1 MSGPDFVNDY
11 IYAPFLKEMVFD
23 PGTMRREI
31 LTGMYARV
39 LSEMCMNRYH
49 WTGLP
54 EEIDPRFLEM
64 SLFSQGLSVFFW
76 DNEFN
81 RYFALR
87 GAGMGTPN
95 MYNNPTEFIVYGNTM
110 VNKTMK
116 GDDCVPIW
124 NNYLRTGDTDIVGVY
139 ARRLAE
145 IDTTTE
151 IDLIHMRMP
160 VLLTADTNERK
171 SVMDAYKQLAEGKP
185 MIAEVSSATGLG
197 TLQDKISSIS
207 TGIDKD
213 YLPHV
218 MEAKVKT
225 WNEALTL
232 LGIMNVNSS
241 KKERMVVEEA
251 SGSSGQVL
259 AMRAVNLQARKYACE
274 WINAKYGLNVD
285 VTWNLDDSAGTTD
298 MQELNPMTEM
308 NPLADQESVNSTDLG
323 GPNE

>member
-1 MSGPDFVNDY
+1 MSRPDFVKDY

-23 PGTMRREI
+23 PGTMRMEI
-31 LTGMYARV
+31 LTGMYARI

-87 GAGMGTPN
+87 GSGMGTPN

>member
-1 MSGPDFVNDY
+1 MSKPDFVGES
-11 IYAPFLKEMVFD
+11 IYAPFLREMTVE
-23 PGTMRREI
+23 PGKMRREV
-31 LTGMYARV
+31 LTRMYARV
-39 LSEMCMNRYH
+39 LSEMCMNRYY

-64 SLFSQGLSVFFW
+64 TLFSQGLSVFFW
-76 DNEFN
+76 DEEFN

-87 GAGMGTPN
+87 GAGFGTPN

-116 GDDCVPIW
+116 GDACVPIW
-124 NNYLRTGDTDIVGVY
+124 NNYLRTGDTDIVSVY
-139 ARRLAE
+139 ARRLSE

-151 IDLIHMRMP
+151 VDLIHMRVP

-171 SVMDAYKQLAEGKP
+171 SVMDAYKQLAEGNP

-197 TLQDKISSIS
+197 TLQDKIGSIS

-274 WINAKYGLNVD
+274 WINAKYGLDVD

-298 MQELNPMTEM
+298 MQALNPMTEM
-308 NPLADQESVNSTDLG
+308 NPLASNESTNSTDLG

>member
-1 MSGPDFVNDY
+1 MSKPDFVGEA
-11 IYAPFLKEMVFD
+11 IYAPFLREMVVE
-23 PGTMRREI
+23 PGKMRKEV
-31 LTGMYARV
+31 LTRMYARV

-64 SLFSQGLSVFFW
+64 TLFSQGLSVFFW
-76 DNEFN
+76 DEEFN

-87 GAGMGTPN
+87 GAGFGTPN

-116 GDDCVPIW
+116 SDLCVPIW

-139 ARRLAE
+139 ARRLSE

-151 IDLIHMRMP
+151 IDLIHMRVP
-160 VLLTADTNERK
+160 VLLTADTNERN
-171 SVMDAYKQLAEGKP
+171 P
-185 MIAEVSSATGLG
+185 MIAEVNSVTGMG

-207 TGIDKD
+207 TGINKD
-213 YLPHV
+213 YLPNV
-218 MEAKVKT
+218 MEAKVRT

-298 MQELNPMTEM
+298 MRELNPMTEM

>member
-1 MSGPDFVNDY
+1 MSKPDFVGEA
-11 IYAPFLKEMVFD
+11 IYAPFLREMMVEPGKMRKEV
-23 PGTMRREI
+23 
-31 LTGMYARV
+31 LTRMYARV

-64 SLFSQGLSVFFW
+64 TLFSQGLSVFFW
-76 DNEFN
+76 DEEFN

-87 GAGMGTPN
+87 GAGFGTPN

-116 GDDCVPIW
+116 SDLCVPIW

-139 ARRLAE
+139 ARRLSE

-151 IDLIHMRMP
+151 IDLIHMRVP

-171 SVMDAYKQLAEGKP
+171 SVMDAYKQLAEGNP
-185 MIAEVSSATGLG
+185 MIAEVSSVTGMG

-207 TGIDKD
+207 TGINKD
-213 YLPHV
+213 YLPNV
-218 MEAKVKT
+218 MEAKVRT

-298 MQELNPMTEM
+298 MRELNPMTEM

>member
-1 MSGPDFVNDY
+1 MSRPDFVKDY

-23 PGTMRREI
+23 PGTMRMEI
-31 LTGMYARV
+31 LTGMYARI

-87 GAGMGTPN
+87 GSGMGTPN

-298 MQELNPMTEM
+298 MQELNPTTEM

>member
-1 MSGPDFVNDY
+1 MGRPDFVGEA
-11 IYAPFLKEMVFD
+11 IYAPFLREMVRD
-23 PGTMRREI
+23 PGEMRGDI
-31 LTGMYARV
+31 LTRMYARV

-54 EEIDPRFLEM
+54 EEIDSRFLEM
-64 SLFSQGLSVFFW
+64 TLFSQGLAVFYW
-76 DNEFN
+76 DFEYN

-87 GAGMGTPN
+87 GAGFGTPN

-110 VNKTMK
+110 VNKTLK
-116 GDDCVPIW
+116 GDECVPIW
-124 NNYLRTGDTDIVGVY
+124 NNYLRTGDTDIISVY
-139 ARRLAE
+139 ARRLSE

-151 IDLIHMRMP
+151 IDLIHMRVP

-171 SVMDAYKQLAEGKP
+171 SVLDAYKQLAEGRP
-185 MIAEVSSATGLG
+185 AIAEVSSSTGIG
-197 TLQDKISSIS
+197 TLADKIGNLS

-218 MEAKVKT
+218 MDAKVRV

-241 KKERMVVEEA
+241 KRERMVVEEA

-259 AMRAVNLQARKYACE
+259 AMRAVNLQAREYACE

-298 MQELNPMTEM
+298 MQALNPMTLG
-308 NPLADQESVNSTDLG
+308 NPLATPESTNSTDLG

>member
-1 MSGPDFVNDY
+1 MSRPDFVNDY

-110 VNKTMK
+110 VNKTMR

-185 MIAEVSSATGLG
+185 MIAEVSSVTGLG

-274 WINAKYGLNVD
+274 WINAKYGLSVD

-298 MQELNPMTEM
+298 MQMLNPMTEM
-308 NPLADQESVNSTDLG
+308 NPLADQESANSTDLG

>member
-1 MSGPDFVNDY
+1 MSRPDFVGES
-11 IYAPFLKEMVFD
+11 IYAPFLREMTVEPGKMRKEV
-23 PGTMRREI
+23 
-31 LTGMYARV
+31 LTRMYARV

-64 SLFSQGLSVFFW
+64 TLFSQGLSVFFW
-76 DNEFN
+76 DEEFS

-87 GAGMGTPN
+87 GAGFGTPN

-116 GDDCVPIW
+116 SDLCVPIW
-124 NNYLRTGDTDIVGVY
+124 NNYLRTGDTDIVSVY
-139 ARRLAE
+139 ACRLAE

-151 IDLIHMRMP
+151 IDLIHMRVP

-171 SVMDAYKQLAEGKP
+171 SVMDAYKQLAEGNP
-185 MIAEVSSATGLG
+185 MIAEVSSVTGMG
-197 TLQDKISSIS
+197 TLQDKIGSIS
-207 TGIDKD
+207 TGINKD
-213 YLPHV
+213 YLPNV

-274 WINAKYGLNVD
+274 WINAKYGLSVD

-298 MQELNPMTEM
+298 MQALNPMSEM
-308 NPLADQESVNSTDLG
+308 DPFSQQESSNSTDLG

>member
-1 MSGPDFVNDY
+1 
-11 IYAPFLKEMVFD
+11 
-23 PGTMRREI
+23 
-31 LTGMYARV
+31 
-39 LSEMCMNRYH
+39 MCIR
-49 WTGLP
+49 
-54 EEIDPRFLEM
+54 D
-64 SLFSQGLSVFFW
+64 SFW
-76 DNEFN
+76 DEEFN

-87 GAGMGTPN
+87 GAGFGTPN

-116 GDDCVPIW
+116 SDLCVPIW

-139 ARRLAE
+139 ARRLSE

-151 IDLIHMRMP
+151 IDLIHMRVP

-171 SVMDAYKQLAEGKP
+171 SVMDAYKQLAEGNP
-185 MIAEVSSATGLG
+185 MIAEVNSVTGMG

-207 TGIDKD
+207 TGINKD
-213 YLPHV
+213 YLPNV
-218 MEAKVKT
+218 MEAKVRT

-298 MQELNPMTEM
+298 MQELNPMAAM
-308 NPLADQESVNSTDLG
+308 NPLAEQESTNSTDLG

>member
-1 MSGPDFVNDY
+1 MTV
-11 IYAPFLKEMVFD
+11 E
-23 PGTMRREI
+23 PGKLRRET
-31 LTGMYARV
+31 LTHMYARV

-49 WTGLP
+49 WVGLP
-54 EEIDPRFLEM
+54 EEIDSRFLEM
-64 SLFSQGLSVFFW
+64 TLFSQGLAVFFW
-76 DNEFN
+76 DDEFS

-87 GAGMGTPN
+87 GAGFGTPN

-116 GDDCVPIW
+116 ADMCVPIW

-139 ARRLAE
+139 ARRLSE

-151 IDLIHMRMP
+151 VDLIHMRVP

-171 SVMDAYKQLAEGKP
+171 SVLDAYKQLAEGSP

-197 TLQDKISSIS
+197 TLQDKIGSIS

-218 MEAKVKT
+218 MDAKVKT

-232 LGIMNVNSS
+232 LGIMNVNTS
-241 KKERMVVEEA
+241 KRERMVVEEA

-274 WINAKYGLNVD
+274 WINAKYGLDID

-298 MQELNPMTEM
+298 MQALNPMTEM
-308 NPLADQESVNSTDLG
+308 DPLASQKSTNSTDLG

>member
-1 MSGPDFVNDY
+1 MTKEDFVGEA
-11 IYAPFLKEMVFD
+11 IYAPFLHEMTVE
-23 PGTMRREI
+23 PGSMRREV
-31 LTGMYARV
+31 LTRMYARV
-39 LSEMCMNRYH
+39 LSEMCMNRYR

-64 SLFSQGLSVFFW
+64 TLFSQGLSVFFW
-76 DNEFN
+76 DDEFN

-87 GAGMGTPN
+87 GAGFGVPN

-116 GDDCVPIW
+116 SDMCVPIW

-139 ARRLAE
+139 ARRLSE

-151 IDLIHMRMP
+151 IDLVHMRVP

-171 SVMDAYKQLAEGKP
+171 SVLDAYKQLAEGNP
-185 MIAEVSSATGLG
+185 VIAEISSATGLG
-197 TLQDKISSIS
+197 TLQDKIGSIS

-218 MEAKVKT
+218 MDAKVRT

-241 KKERMVVEEA
+241 KRERMVVEEA

-259 AMRAVNLQARKYACE
+259 AMRAVNLQSRKYACE
-274 WINAKYGLNVD
+274 WINAKYGLDVD

-298 MQELNPMTEM
+298 MQALNPMTEM
-308 NPLADQESVNSTDLG
+308 NPLASQESTNSTDLG

>member
-1 MSGPDFVNDY
+1 MSRPDFVNDH

-23 PGTMRREI
+23 PGTMRKEI

-64 SLFSQGLSVFFW
+64 TLFSQGLSVFFW

-87 GAGMGTPN
+87 GSGMNTPN

-139 ARRLAE
+139 ARRLSE

-171 SVMDAYKQLAEGKP
+171 SVMDAYKQLAEGRP

-274 WINAKYGLNVD
+274 WINAKYGLSVD